1 MRDDLNDPRD
11 DASWLERPF
20 DPEYYPAQRDDT
32 LTAMGVV
39 LGVVLAVALAGCVT
53 LRLLGGG

>member
-11 DASWLERPF
+11 GGNWLERPF
-20 DPEYYPAQRDDT
+20 DPEDYPAQRDDT
-32 LTAMGVV
+32 LTAV
-39 LGVVLAVALAGCVT
+39 GVVLAVCLAIALAGCVT